1 MEINFSNNKG
11 RSLSMRTDR
20 DLTEEELM
28 IAYRLVMSPLPSTRI
43 AKDTDSIVWVKAKVN
58 CPECGHT
65 GDANARRGNN
75 FTKCPNCGVALFNH
89 YANGVEGVEDDDGYE
104 YYCNVKYRN

>member
-28 IAYRLVMSPLPSTRI
+28 IAYRLVMMPMPTVSYGERSGEVVL
-43 AKDTDSIVWVKAKVN
+43 VKARVR
-58 CPECGHT
+58 CQECGFEDDVQT
-65 GDANARRGNN
+65 RRGNN
-75 FTKCPNCGVALFNH
+75 FTKCPSCGMKLFNQ
-89 YANGVEGVEDDDGYE
+89 YANGAEGVEDDDGYE
-104 YYCNVKYRN
+104 YYCSREFKP